1 MTCLSAHPNKG
12 VDEGVDVVLRM
23 FSVRGI
29 PVAAHWS
36 LLVAVGLFGWR
47 AGSLVTGVVV
57 AVLLFASVLLH
68 ELGHAMVARHFRL
81 AISGIDLHLFG
92 GTAKMA
98 EPPKSPREEMLVAI
112 AGPLVSLS
120 LGLAAVAGLQVMPS
134 LVPSLAPMLSPIL
147 TFVASANLMLFAFNL
162 LPALPM
168 DGGRVLRALL
178 ASRLGFVK
186 GTQRAVT
193 VGVVVAVGLG
203 IAGAFG
209 DPWLIL
215 MAFVIWSLGRA
226 ELAQV
231 QRSVLLDRMG
241 MSAADPW
248 ARYRRNASSARSGTR
263 GPGVDDGPREPD
275 AIVLPDGTRIIR

>member
-1 MTCLSAHPNKG
+1 M
-12 VDEGVDVVLRM
+12 LRL
-23 FSVRGI
+23 FSVRGV

-47 AGSLVTGVVV
+47 AGSLAVGVVV

-68 ELGHAMVARHFRL
+68 EIGHAMVARHFRL

-112 AGPLVSLS
+112 AGPVVSLI
-120 LGLAAVAGLQVMPS
+120 LGLAAVAGLQVTPS
-134 LVPSLAPMLSPIL
+134 WAPALSPIVRFL
-147 TFVASANLMLFAFNL
+147 ASANLMLLGFNL

-168 DGGRVLRALL
+168 DGGRVLRGLL
-178 ASRLGFVK
+178 ASRLGFVT

-209 DPWLIL
+209 DPWLIV

-226 ELAQV
+226 ELGQV

-248 ARYRRNASSARSGTR
+248 ARYRRNART